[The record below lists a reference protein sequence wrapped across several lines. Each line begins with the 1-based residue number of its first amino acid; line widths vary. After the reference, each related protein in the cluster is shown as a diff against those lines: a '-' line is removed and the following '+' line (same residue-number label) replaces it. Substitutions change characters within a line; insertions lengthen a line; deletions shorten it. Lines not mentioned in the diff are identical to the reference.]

1 MFTNFRPLRC
11 RRRSSPVSDLVTC
24 PTCQSVLRLPPTAAT
39 VRCPKCKTLLQ
50 VVEEPAAPPAPPLP
64 LTGAARPKP
73 APAQPA
79 KAQPAARKGRRP
91 TMVLDEVAEAEVASA
106 EEAKQAAER
115 RKEVRRQLAEMD
127 EEEEAEEEEYE
138 DIQEQCKWGRI
149 ALQWLQYGTAGY
161 ALGALAVFAAMVGYV
176 VLTAMGTSFGAVMGP
191 LAMLG
196 LGLGGLSMLV
206 MAIGFGVGL
215 KGPKLPRH
223 TALFG
228 LIATAGQIICV
239 AATLGLAIDRV
250 LNVDAAPPVDEGYKS
265 LDLAYYTLGLCTNLF
280 LLTDAPTRIVFRY
293 AFPAVGVAAGIFEF
307 ARLVFLCQLSQTY
320 AELGKN
326 HRFAADAGTSIS
338 QVFWVLLLTCLFRF
352 AISIVF
358 DGQPVNSGGWVVGQ
372 VLHGLLFLIAFGFF
386 AYRLLMV
393 VQMTRDTLD
402 VLTAER
408 VAAKVDHIDAV

>member
-1 MFTNFRPLRC
+1 M
-11 RRRSSPVSDLVTC
+11 SDLVTC

-50 VVEEPAAPPAPPLP
+50 VVEEPVAPPPAPSPI
-64 LTGAARPKP
+64 TGAAKPKP
-73 APAQPA
+73 APAKPTAAPA
-79 KAQPAARKGRRP
+79 KPPARKVRRP
-91 TMVLDEVAEAEVASA
+91 TMVLDAVAEAEMASA
-106 EEAKQAAER
+106 EEAKQAAVR
-115 RKEVRRQLAEMD
+115 RKEVREQLAQMD
-127 EEEEAEEEEYE
+127 EEEATEEEEYE
-138 DIQEQCKWGRI
+138 EIQEQCKWGRI
-149 ALQWLQYGTAGY
+149 ALQWLQYGATGY
-161 ALGALAVFAAMVGYV
+161 ALGALAVFAALVGYV

-206 MAIGFGVGL
+206 IAIGFGVAL

-223 TALFG
+223 IALFG
-228 LIATAGQIICV
+228 LLATAGQIICV
-239 AATLGLAIDRV
+239 AATLGLAVNRV

-265 LDLAYYTLGLCTNLF
+265 LDLAYYTLGLCTNMF

-293 AFPAVGVAAGIFEF
+293 AFPILGVAAGIFEF
-307 ARLVFLCQLSQTY
+307 ARLVFLCQLTQTY

-326 HRFAADAGTSIS
+326 YRFAADAGKSIS
-338 QVFWVLLLTCLFRF
+338 RVFWVLLLTCLFRF
-352 AISIVF
+352 AISIIF

-372 VLHGLLFLIAFGFF
+372 VLHGILFLIAFGFF
-386 AYRLLMV
+386 AYRLLLV
-393 VQMTRDTLD
+393 VQVTRDTLD